1 MKHAVVKTLWPRKTS
16 LSLQGPGWR
25 IHWALTV
32 DCRYLSIGRHA
43 RFHKQFTHT
52 LLSTVQYSSSKGS
65 VKAQMLS
72 SLPFPFSSPPPP
84 YPWGSQTHTTRVQ
97 KLPVWQLMRARYR
110 QLKPHIDLLLEA
122 ERKKENRHKRRGKGA
137 EREEEKERKEEKR
150 EPSVSEWYWPEIQ

>member
-1 MKHAVVKTLWPRKTS
+1 VKHAVVKTLWPRKTS

-122 ERKKENRHKRRGKGA
+122 ERKKERKPSQTPGEGGGKRRRKRKKRRKAGA
-137 EREEEKERKEEKR
+137 IR
-150 EPSVSEWYWPEIQ
+150 Q